1 MRRKIFALIL
11 SVALVITTLPLC
23 AGIAFAASQTIEVST
38 ATAKPGD
45 SVDLTVSIAG
55 NPGITSIDFSLE
67 YDSSQLEL
75 TAKQNGSLLGGTI
88 NSQTLDKNP
97 YYCGWINSL
106 QKTNCT
112 ENGVLIT
119 LTFKVKD
126 GATNGKKAISF
137 TESKI
142 TAYNADIK
150 KVEFSAKDG
159 YIEVT
164 GGKTDSG
171 KTDSQTGG
179 SGSSSTQGGSSSGT
193 SGGSSS
199 SGSTGGSGTSGG
211 SSAVTPTNPTTPT
224 TPTDKTT
231 DPAGTTDA
239 TDKADTASGSDST
252 QTAGDTQTLTASQK
266 KIVTKVK
273 SMDIKLTSAK
283 YNKSKKTYTLK
294 FKKTNKSYKLDGYMI
309 YKSTKKSSG
318 YSKVAKTT
326 KLTWTDKS
334 IGKKGKTYYY
344 KIRGYRKVAG
354 KTYYTNWSVK
364 KKLTVK

>member
-1 MRRKIFALIL
+1 M
-11 SVALVITTLPLC
+11 
-23 AGIAFAASQTIEVST
+23 
-38 ATAKPGD
+38 
-45 SVDLTVSIAG
+45 
-55 NPGITSIDFSLE
+55 
-67 YDSSQLEL
+67 
-75 TAKQNGSLLGGTI
+75 
-88 NSQTLDKNP
+88 
-97 YYCGWINSL
+97 
-106 QKTNCT
+106 
-112 ENGVLIT
+112 LIT

-142 TAYNADIK
+142 TAYNAAIK

-179 SGSSSTQGGSSSGT
+179 SGSSSTQGGSTSGT

-199 SGSTGGSGTSGG
+199 SGSAGGSGTSGG
-211 SSAVTPTNPTTPT
+211 SSTVTPT

-231 DPAGTTDA
+231 DPAGTTDKA
-239 TDKADTASGSDST
+239 DKADTASGSDST

-294 FKKTNKSYKLDGYMI
+294 FKKTNKSYRLDGYMI

-326 KLTWTDKS
+326 KLTWTDKN